1 VTGVRARAAFDFPF
15 SATCCAVTR
24 HSLANVGMGADE
36 ATVGAIAQRLSYLSL
51 LMHLNLERNDLG
63 AAGLAVL
70 APVLTALTCLKHI
83 E

>member
-1 VTGVRARAAFDFPF
+1 
-15 SATCCAVTR
+15 
-24 HSLANVGMGADE
+24 MGADE